1 MASKRISIPCIDQRE
16 SWPTGCECVTAVMLL
31 RYLGI
36 PLSVD
41 EFIRRYLPMREL
53 TLSMGADG
61 RADLTPAPENI
72 IGTGPDPDEYFAGSP
87 YDPAAFGC
95 YPGVLVRA
103 LNRVFAEYAPADR
116 MCTPA
121 GRAYVPAGRSG
132 RPAVTGDAGTGE
144 KQRSRPVFVADDV
157 TGVQTERL
165 LREYIDRGL
174 PVAYWAT
181 LDLAEPIPGPSWR
194 LEGGELF
201 TWISREHCMLLV
213 GYDEERGELLFNDP
227 WSGRAAAAYP
237 RELAE
242 RRHAGQGGRAAAVRR
257 L

>member
-1 MASKRISIPCIDQRE
+1 MASKRILIPCIDQRE
-16 SWPTGCECVTAVMLL
+16 RWPTGCESVTAVMLL

-41 EFIRRYLPMREL
+41 EFIRHYLPMREL
-53 TLSMGADG
+53 TLFMGADG
-61 RADLTPAPENI
+61 RTDLTPASENI

-103 LNRVFAEYAPADR
+103 LNRVFAEYAPADG
-116 MCTPA
+116 C
-121 GRAYVPAGRSG
+121 G
-132 RPAVTGDAGTGE
+132 RPAFAA
-144 KQRSRPVFVADDV
+144 KDV

-165 LREYIDRGL
+165 LREYIDQGV

-194 LEGGELF
+194 LDGGELF

-227 WSGRAAAAYP
+227 WHGLAAAAYP

-242 RRHAGQGGRAAAVRR
+242 RRHAGQGERAAAVRR